1 MTALDSALRAFGF
14 EDLDA
19 PASPNGHAMGVCFG
33 CGEPVAL
40 RKGAVRLWCSKPECK
55 RAAGALRAKEL
66 RERRSKIP
74 T

>member
-1 MTALDSALRAFGF
+1 LIDALHAFGL
-14 EDLDA
+14 EDLLAA
-19 PASPNGHAMGVCFG
+19 PVHSNGHAMGACAG

-40 RKGAVRLWCSKPECK
+40 RKGAARLWCSKVECK

>member
-1 MTALDSALRAFGF
+1 MIDALRAFGF
-14 EDLDA
+14 EDLLVA
-19 PASPNGHAMGVCFG
+19 PVSNGHAMGACAN

-40 RKGAVRLWCSKPECK
+40 RKGAVRLWCKAEGCRK
-55 RAAGALRAKEL
+55 AAGALRAKEL

>member
-1 MTALDSALRAFGF
+1 MIDALRAFGF
-14 EDLDA
+14 EDLLTA
-19 PASPNGHAMGVCFG
+19 PVSPNGHALGRCYG
-33 CGEPVAL
+33 CGDPVTL
-40 RKGAVRLWCSKPECK
+40 RKGAARLWCSKVECK